1 MMMGAASRGL
11 VVLACLALVAGAHAT
26 KSKSDAFQ
34 KDLEALAEDIHQKY
48 NASFS
53 LAVADLDGNVWPVAK
68 GWAFADRS
76 DSGPMTTESI
86 FPAGS
91 ATKPM
96 TSVGILQLVE
106 DGKLTLDTPVHEVLD
121 EWLGER
127 GPLSALIPAND
138 SMINDVVVS
147 ELLSMQ
153 SGLPDYDHDDITDW
167 VFENPDDTFT
177 PFDYLAQANYNGS
190 FLFAPGHGNGKAVYS
205 GEGYILAGFIMA
217 AKQNVTWDKMD
228 QTVIFDRLSDADA
241 AVYSNIEF
249 PMTQRCNEVSK
260 DIVGQYRV
268 SDLFAPDA
276 LDPNKVPFM
285 NETFSWDPLLIH
297 DGLNNASCG
306 NGYTMG
312 NVVISPS
319 QAARFWVDVM
329 GGKLLNESSI
339 EKMTNDTNEL
349 YFDIGGHKLPPRD
362 QLEAMNITAVGPGA
376 IIDAHITYGM
386 GLMGYPIS
394 DDPNDPSAP
403 LKARNY
409 TVVGH
414 GGEDWGTAMSVN
426 YIEQLGVSYVFGGN
440 VHGNAY
446 FLVGQNTSMTWNEN
460 NKFGDEL
467 TSGLVK
473 AILKHKAPKNG
484 AEDVKKTRSA
494 DQ

>member
-1 MMMGAASRGL
+1 
-11 VVLACLALVAGAHAT
+11 
-26 KSKSDAFQ
+26 
-34 KDLEALAEDIHQKY
+34 
-48 NASFS
+48 
-53 LAVADLDGNVWPVAK
+53 
-68 GWAFADRS
+68 
-76 DSGPMTTESI
+76 
-86 FPAGS
+86 
-91 ATKPM
+91 
-96 TSVGILQLVE
+96 
-106 DGKLTLDTPVHEVLD
+106 
-121 EWLGER
+121 
-127 GPLSALIPAND
+127 
-138 SMINDVVVS
+138 
-147 ELLSMQ
+147 
-153 SGLPDYDHDDITDW
+153 
-167 VFENPDDTFT
+167 
-177 PFDYLAQANYNGS
+177 
-190 FLFAPGHGNGKAVYS
+190 
-205 GEGYILAGFIMA
+205 
-217 AKQNVTWDKMD
+217 
-228 QTVIFDRLSDADA
+228 
-241 AVYSNIEF
+241 
-249 PMTQRCNEVSK
+249 
-260 DIVGQYRV
+260 
-268 SDLFAPDA
+268 
-276 LDPNKVPFM
+276 M

>member
-147 ELLSMQ
+147 ELLSME
-153 SGLPDYDHDDITDW
+153 SGLPDYDDENIMDW

-190 FLFAPGHGNGKAVYS
+190 FLFAPGHDDGKAVYS
-205 GEGYILAGFIMA
+205 GSGYILAGFIMA

-297 DGLNNASCG
+297 DGLNDANCG

-312 NVVISPS
+312 NVVISPK

-329 GGKLLNESSI
+329 GGKLLNESSV
-339 EKMTNDTNEL
+339 EKMMNATGEKFYDA
-349 YFDIGGHKLPPRD
+349 GGPHAPPRD
-362 QLEAMNITAVGPGA
+362 QWKAMDMTALGPGVVQDKHA
-376 IIDAHITYGM
+376 RYGM
-386 GLMGYPIS
+386 GVTCGNMS
-394 DDPNDPSAP
+394 FNPNIP
-403 LKARNY
+403 LKAQKY
-409 TVVGH
+409 TSCGH
-414 GGEDWGTAMSVN
+414 PGEDWGSAMFPG
-426 YIEQLGVSYVFGGN
+426 YIKELGVSTAYGMN
-440 VHGNAY
+440 VHGDVYNG
-446 FLVGQNTSMTWNEN
+446 GQNTSMTWNEN
-460 NKFGDEL
+460 NKLSDEL
-467 TSGLVK
+467 FSGLVK
-473 AILKHKAPKNG
+473 VILKHKAPEDDKDG
-484 AEDVKKTRSA
+484 VKDVKRTRSA